1 MELVVLFVIILQ
13 IFLFFKT
20 HQSIKYYRKSLIEI
34 NKISIAKIVCPKEAF
49 QETDLTKLKQMIFAY
64 KAENNNT
71 DNIVLSLIY
80 HQEKGKFVNFQKIQ
94 DNINDYIICNQNNFL
109 DFSLIQNMIERTI
122 KSTEEHISA
131 SLKIPL
137 YLGIFSVAFGIMF
150 FERDAQ
156 VFFIPTLLGFFITI
170 LLSNFFYKNAK
181 KDIADKKDNF
191 YNFIQ
196 VHLLPKMNQNIPT
209 ILNSFQQKL
218 VGFNKDFELSVGK
231 MYISFLENTK
241 AIEAQKAVFEAIGM
255 EKFLSINQQN
265 IQILQQLQESSK
277 HISSLNQHLTN
288 MDTFI
293 TNSQALIDKTN
304 DVLDKTSHIEDVAK
318 VVKKTLQDNQQ
329 ILQFLSSNLNHMQDY
344 KTEVHHKI
352 SENEQRI
359 TDLFQGLLEH
369 IQETS
374 VNIRKFTTEE
384 YQAIK
389 DTLSSDKEFFKQLNE
404 LTAIRE
410 LLTSYIETQ
419 NKNPSALDKNSD
431 SNNT

>member
-1 MELVVLFVIILQ
+1 MEIVVLILIIAQ
-13 IFLFFKT
+13 IFLFFNTYKN
-20 HQSIKYYRKSLIEI
+20 IGKYKESLIGI
-34 NKISIAKIVCPKEAF
+34 DKLSIAKISCPKEVF
-49 QETDLTKLKQMIFAY
+49 QETDITKLKQMIFAY
-64 KAENNNT
+64 KAEN
-71 DNIVLSLIY
+71 DNKDNMVLSLIY
-80 HQEKGKFVNFQKIQ
+80 HKEKGKFVNFQKIQ

-109 DFSLIQNMIERTI
+109 DFSLMQNMVERNI
-122 KSTEEHISA
+122 KSIEEHISS

-137 YLGIFSVAFGIMF
+137 YLGIFSIAFGIMF

-156 VFFIPTLLGFFITI
+156 AFFIPTLLGFFMTI
-170 LLSNFFYKNAK
+170 LLSNFIYKNAK
-181 KDIADKKDNF
+181 KNISNKKDNF

-196 VHLLPKMNQNIPT
+196 IHLLPKMNQNIPT

-218 VGFNKDFELSVGK
+218 ISFNKDFELSVGK

-304 DVLDKTSHIEDVAK
+304 DVLDKTSHIEDIAT
-318 VVKKTLQDNQQ
+318 VVKNTLQDNQQ
-329 ILQFLSSNLNHMQDY
+329 ILQFLSSHLNHMQDY
-344 KTEVHHKI
+344 KTGVHHKI
-352 SENEQRI
+352 AENEQRI

-369 IQETS
+369 IKETS
-374 VNIRKFTTEE
+374 NNIRKFTAEE

-404 LTAIRE
+404 LTTIRE
-410 LLTSYIETQ
+410 LLTSHINPPNQ
-419 NKNPSALDKNSD
+419 NLSISDKNLE
-431 SNNT
+431 SNR